1 MNFESLMLL
10 PLLELKGRVFPFHAW
25 SPPECKLRA
34 SNHNSLAEAAHISI
48 IFPNSPEE
56 VSRGFGG

>member
-10 PLLELKGRVFPFHAW
+10 PLLELKGRVFPSHAW

-34 SNHNSLAEAAHISI
+34 SNHISLPEAAHISI